1 MPRSYHQNC
10 PIAKGLDVLGERWT
24 LLILRE
30 LIGGPRRYGD
40 LRAQLPGIATN
51 LLADRLRELEEAGL
65 VDREELPPPVARTVY
80 TLSETGWHKVL
91 PVVKAIA
98 TFGLDMIEPTESALT
113 PLNGFLAGILL
124 AFGRA
129 VDLEASYRVDIDGR
143 RFEFAVHDGGLTA
156 AKGSPDVTVTATAAD
171 LISARLGSTA
181 AERKAALRRVKFD
194 GDADAVDAMRTAFR
208 LSGDPGLSA
217 AASSGRAASGISPVR
232 LHPGL

>member
-1 MPRSYHQNC
+1 MPRNYHQNC
-10 PIAKGLDVLGERWT
+10 PIAKGLDILGERWT

-80 TLSETGWHKVL
+80 TLSEKGWRKVL

-98 TFGLDMIEPTESALT
+98 TFGLELVEPIPSALT

-124 AFGRA
+124 GFDSAAAESAGA
-129 VDLEASYRVDIDGR
+129 AYTVDIDGR
-143 RFEFAVHDGGLTA
+143 RFEFEVRDGGLTA
-156 AKGSPDVTVTATAAD
+156 AHAPPSVTVTATAAD
-171 LISARLGSTA
+171 LITARMGATA
-181 AERKAALRRVKFD
+181 AKRKAALRRLEFAGS
-194 GDADAVDAMRTAFR
+194 GDAVAGMRATFG
-208 LSGDPGLSA
+208 LTGDPGL
-217 AASSGRAASGISPVR
+217 PV
-232 LHPGL
+232 G

>member
-1 MPRSYHQNC
+1 VPRSYHQNC

-51 LLADRLRELEEAGL
+51 LLADRLRELEDAGL
-65 VDREELPPPVARTVY
+65 VDREVLPPPVARTVY

-98 TFGLDMIEPTESALT
+98 TFGLDMVVPDDSALT

-124 AFGRA
+124 AFDPARA
-129 VDLEASYRVDIDGR
+129 GNLNASYRSEVDDR
-143 RFEFAVHDGGLTA
+143 RFEFAVSRDGLTA
-156 AKGSPDVTVTATAAD
+156 TQGQPNVTVTATAAD
-171 LISARLGSTA
+171 LIAARLGTTA
-181 AERKAALRRVKFD
+181 AERRAALRRVRFD
-194 GDADAVDAMRTAFR
+194 GDAAAIDAMRRVFT
-208 LSGDPGLSA
+208 LSGDPGLLVA
-217 AASSGRAASGISPVR
+217 
-232 LHPGL
+232 

>member
-1 MPRSYHQNC
+1 VPRSYQQNC

-30 LIGGPRRYGD
+30 LIGGARRYGD
-40 LRAQLPGIATN
+40 LRARLPGIATN

-80 TLSETGWHKVL
+80 TLSETGWRKVL

-98 TFGLDMIEPTESALT
+98 TFGLDMVEPDKSALT

-124 AFGRA
+124 AFDPAIAG
-129 VDLEASYRVDIDGR
+129 DLKASYRIEIDDR
-143 RFEFAVHDGGLTA
+143 RFEFAVNRAGLA
-156 AKGSPDVTVTATAAD
+156 AAQGPPAVTVIATAAD
-171 LISARLGSTA
+171 VITARMGTTA

-194 GDADAVDAMRTAFR
+194 GDPDAVDTMRRVFA
-208 LSGDPGLSA
+208 LSGDPGLL
-217 AASSGRAASGISPVR
+217 AS
-232 LHPGL
+232 

>member
-1 MPRSYHQNC
+1 VPRSYQQNC
-10 PIAKGLDVLGERWT
+10 PIARGLDVLGERWT

-65 VDREELPPPVARTVY
+65 VNREELPPPVARTVY
-80 TLSETGWHKVL
+80 TLSEPGWRKVL

-98 TFGLDMIEPTESALT
+98 TFGLDMVVPDTSALT

-124 AFGRA
+124 AFDPGAVGNRA
-129 VDLEASYRVDIDGR
+129 ASYRVEIDDR
-143 RFEFAVHDGGLTA
+143 RFDFSADSHGLNA
-156 AKGSPDVTVTATAAD
+156 AQGPPSVTVTASAAD
-171 LISARLGSTA
+171 LIAARLGATT

-194 GDADAVDAMRTAFR
+194 GGADAVTAMRRVFG
-208 LSGDPGLSA
+208 LSGDPGL
-217 AASSGRAASGISPVR
+217 
-232 LHPGL
+232 LT

>member
-1 MPRSYHQNC
+1 MARSYQQNC

-80 TLSETGWHKVL
+80 TLSETGWRKIL

-98 TFGLDMIEPTESALT
+98 AFGLDMVERDESALT

-124 AFGRA
+124 AFEPTAAG
-129 VDLEASYRVDIDGR
+129 DLKASYRIEIDDR
-143 RFEFAVHDGGLTA
+143 RFEFAVSAGGLTA
-156 AKGSPDVTVTATAAD
+156 VQGPPEVTMTATAAD
-171 LISARLGSTA
+171 LITARMGPTA
-181 AERKAALRRVKFD
+181 AGRKAALRRVRFD
-194 GDADAVDAMRTAFR
+194 GDAEAVDTARRVFA
-208 LSGDPGLSA
+208 LSGDPGLLA
-217 AASSGRAASGISPVR
+217 A
-232 LHPGL
+232 